1 MRTIAEDDLFSHME
15 KRWDIRD
22 GPSQEMRDR
31 FPELHP
37 VVVQLLWNRGIMTQ
51 EDVDGFLTPDYGTD
65 LHDPFLFRQMRAAC
79 SRVWRAIEDGEKV
92 VIHGDYDA
100 DGVTGTAVLMTT
112 FRAVAKELGKD
123 PDLFTW
129 YLPHREKEGYGIRTE
144 TVERL
149 AADGY
154 TLMITVD
161 CGISCADEIARA
173 TELGLETIIVDHHQV
188 PADVPE
194 CITLHPLV
202 EGETYPYGSLAA
214 VGVAFKFACGFITY
228 AEGDGVE
235 LDPGFDKW
243 LLDLVAIA
251 TVTDFVPLIGEN
263 RTLERYGL
271 IVLNKTR
278 RPGLRKLIEG
288 ARLTWG
294 ELDTISVGFYIGPRI
309 NAASRMDHADRAIEM
324 LMAEDEVT
332 AADTAKELDR
342 LNGDRQR
349 YTANIVTAL
358 RKEIVA
364 SGEKTVHIVAHEGWS
379 AGIVGLVAGKM
390 VTETGRPVFVFGKDG
405 DTYVGS
411 GRSIDCFDLVQAMD
425 DSAEYLHRY
434 GGHPQACGLTIVGEG
449 NFTAF
454 VDRLTKYADAQLA
467 GKDLRPVL
475 SIDAVLATSQITW
488 ELIDRLEEFEPHGVG
503 NQKPRFMLRDVPIT
517 SLTPVGKNGKHVRI
531 GVHGD
536 APKETTLIAF
546 GMAELANTMGI
557 GGRIDVVVELGVNR
571 WNGTKTIQAK
581 VVEFRAAVADVTE
594 TGGASREKE
603 KVTGI

>member
-1 MRTIAEDDLFSHME
+1 MRMTAEDDLFSHMD

-22 GPSQEMRDR
+22 GPSQEMCDR

-37 VVVQLLWNRGIMTQ
+37 VVVQLLWNRGITTQ
-51 EDVDGFLTPDYGTD
+51 EGVDAFLTPDYGTD
-65 LHDPFLFRQMRAAC
+65 LHDPFLFRQMRTAC

-161 CGISCADEIARA
+161 CGISCAEEIARA

-188 PADVPE
+188 PEDVPE

-294 ELDTISVGFYIGPRI
+294 ALDTTSVGFYIGPRI

-324 LMAEDEVT
+324 LMAEDEV
-332 AADTAKELDR
+332 AASDTAKELER

-349 YTANIVTAL
+349 YTANVVTAA

-364 SGEKTVHIVAHEGWS
+364 AGEKTVHVIAHEGWS

-425 DSAEYLHRY
+425 DSAEYLLRY

-454 VDRLTKYADAQLA
+454 VDRLTKYTDAQLA

-475 SIDAVLATSQITW
+475 AIDAILETSQITW
-488 ELIDRLEEFEPHGVG
+488 ELIDRLEEFEPHGAG
-503 NQKPRFMLRDVPIT
+503 NQKPRFMLHDVPIT

-531 GVHGD
+531 GIHGD

-546 GMAELANTMGI
+546 GMADQANTMGI
-557 GGRIDVVVELGVNR
+557 GSRIDVVVELGVNR
-571 WNGTKTIQAK
+571 WNGTKTIQVK
-581 VVEFRAAVADVTE
+581 VVEFRATDMEAAVME
-594 TGGASREKE
+594 KPSEEKE